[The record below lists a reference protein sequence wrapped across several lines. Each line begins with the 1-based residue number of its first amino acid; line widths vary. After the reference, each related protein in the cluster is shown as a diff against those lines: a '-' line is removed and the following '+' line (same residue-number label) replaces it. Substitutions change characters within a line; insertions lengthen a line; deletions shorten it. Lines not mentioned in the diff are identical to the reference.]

1 MNKRFAAG
9 IFIVAIIGLFA
20 FNKVSSRFT
29 NKRSFTAAP
38 TGTVYIIV
46 DKSDYELQVYDDE
59 GWYATYPVVFG
70 SRSMDDKMYEGDRR
84 TPEGTFKI
92 TDKRPHQKWNKIM
105 MLDYP
110 TRDSWDKFNRRK
122 QQGLISR
129 NARIGGGIGI
139 HGTWPNDNIVVDDYT
154 NWTQGCVSL
163 RNRDLDEIF
172 EFIQPGTRVTIRK

>member
-1 MNKRFAAG
+1 MNKRLAAG

-46 DKSDYELQVYDDE
+46 DKSNYELQVYDDE

-105 MLDYP
+105 ML
-110 TRDSWDKFNRRK
+110 
-122 QQGLISR
+122 
-129 NARIGGGIGI
+129 
-139 HGTWPNDNIVVDDYT
+139 
-154 NWTQGCVSL
+154 
-163 RNRDLDEIF
+163 E
-172 EFIQPGTRVTIRK
+172 